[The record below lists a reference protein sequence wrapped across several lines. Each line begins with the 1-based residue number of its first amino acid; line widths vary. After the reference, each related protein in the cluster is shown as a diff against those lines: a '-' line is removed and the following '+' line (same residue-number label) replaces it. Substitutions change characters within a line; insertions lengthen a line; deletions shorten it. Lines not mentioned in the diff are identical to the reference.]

1 MMSAVQ
7 FDVFPNPDPEFAD
20 THPYLIVL
28 QANALTH
35 LNTRLVAP
43 LIAAKHFPLF
53 ARLMP
58 EVTIRASRY
67 VIDVTNIGA
76 VPTSLL
82 RKLVANL
89 EDRRYQ
95 IIGALDLVFT
105 GI

>member
-1 MMSAVQ
+1 MSAAQ

-20 THPYLIVL
+20 SHPYFVVL
-28 QANALTH
+28 QANALGH
-35 LNTRLVAP
+35 LKTRLIAP
-43 LIAAKHFPLF
+43 LIAPKRLALF

-58 EVTIRASRY
+58 EVTVGASRY

-76 VPTSLL
+76 IPTSLL
-82 RKLVANL
+82 KSSITNL
-89 EDRRYQ
+89 EEQRYQ